1 MKKILLFH
9 FVVLLL
15 QFNYAIG
22 QEITENSINPGVI
35 SLTKPQNYSI
45 DSFNIHII
53 KINPVQI
60 IINEI
65 SISYEKFIQHNR
77 SRQLSLGFV
86 YPTNIG
92 SSGEFKH
99 DLNSMCEFVLSD
111 HSRCP
116 FINTGISAKAEFRKY
131 TGSFFHTPQIMYKFL
146 FYNKKNVMFR
156 DSEGD
161 SHDLFHLKSEY
172 ANVIGL
178 GYFIGFQN
186 LRNKLNIDFYTG
198 IGLRSRFGK
207 RIIYSEHTWNSP
219 NFLSAPVHEGFSKI
233 YLAFNLGL
241 KIGFHIKEKRP

>member
-1 MKKILLFH
+1 MVKRILLVH

-15 QFNYAIG
+15 QFNYVIG
-22 QEITENSINPGVI
+22 QEITENGSNTGVI

-53 KINPVQI
+53 KVNPVQI
-60 IINEI
+60 FINEI
-65 SISYEKFIQHNR
+65 SISYEKFIKHNR

-86 YPTNIG
+86 YPTNTG

-99 DLNSMCEFVLSD
+99 DLNSMCEFVLED

-131 TGSFFHTPQIMYKFL
+131 KFL
-146 FYNKKNVMFR
+146 FYNKKNVMVR
-156 DSEGD
+156 DSDGD

-178 GYFIGFQN
+178 SYFIGFQN
-186 LRNKLNIDFYTG
+186 FRNKLNIDFYTG
-198 IGLRSRFGK
+198 IGLRYRFGK
-207 RIIYSEHTWNSP
+207 RIIYNEHTWNSP
-219 NFLSAPVHEGFSKI
+219 NFLSEPVHEGFSKI